1 MNMKNELIT
10 MDPDYIFFFTWGS
23 LDLFLPQEKHYH
35 ESIIKKK
42 LKKNIA
48 GNKNSQICFTKFVY
62 GPKSDNLTFLKQT
75 LLICTTF
82 AHCHYR

>member
-48 GNKNSQICFTKFVY
+48 GNKNSQICFTLSLLSQNLCMD
-62 GPKSDNLTFLKQT
+62 PNLT
-75 LLICTTF
+75 I
-82 AHCHYR
+82 